1 MGKGKRMMTEE
12 EFRKLQRENME
23 IDRSPKVTK
32 GPARPDSLVIF
43 KPSQEGA
50 DIEPVRTLPGFNP
63 LALLQPGA
71 DPAPLALRPSDA
83 TGEALSASDRADA
96 TTQRT
101 AVLVLVLGGA
111 TFIFIAIELLAGA
124 PFWLIALTMAGFPV
138 ASVYGYTRLSKLDY
152 VFSAPGVEHHKIDAT
167 ERLAA
172 QKLKQEHE
180 LKKQALQAYLDMLK
194 GGNG

>member
-1 MGKGKRMMTEE
+1 MNDE
-12 EFRKLQRENME
+12 EFEKLQQENRE
-23 IDRSPKVTK
+23 IARSPVTSR
-32 GPARPDSLVIF
+32 GPARPGSLVIF
-43 KPSQEGA
+43 KQPEDS
-50 DIEPVRTLPGFNP
+50 DITPVRTLPGLNP
-63 LALLQPGA
+63 LALLQPGT
-71 DPAPLALRPSDA
+71 DPAPLALRPGDA
-83 TGEALSASDRADA
+83 TGEARSASDRADA

-172 QKLKQEHE
+172 QRQTQEHE
-180 LKKQALQAYLDMLK
+180 LKKAALQAYLDMLK
-194 GGNG
+194 GGTQG